1 MYYLKGA
8 LLVERPASIEEGFS
22 QQAPLVYHFGH
33 KSPGDNLE
41 LYNTIVSRLAE
52 VIAERC
58 ENNKKGKKKL
68 KILIFLIDICNLTA
82 TFIKQLSFTLG
93 I

>member
-1 MYYLKGA
+1 MWTSVDAGA

-33 KSPGDNLE
+33 KSPEENIE

-52 VIAERC
+52 VITERC
-58 ENNKKGKKKL
+58 ENNKKGMER
-68 KILIFLIDICNLTA
+68 TVY
-82 TFIKQLSFTLG
+82 TL
-93 I
+93 

>member
-68 KILIFLIDICNLTA
+68 
-82 TFIKQLSFTLG
+82 
-93 I
+93 

>member
-1 MYYLKGA
+1 MFWSTGA

-33 KSPGDNLE
+33 TSPSDNIE

-52 VIAERC
+52 VITEKC
-58 ENNKKGKKKL
+58 ETNKKGKNL
-68 KILIFLIDICNLTA
+68 CLDIA
-82 TFIKQLSFTLG
+82 SVI
-93 I
+93 

>member
-1 MYYLKGA
+1 MDFDDNNDLNIFSRLSGA

-33 KSPGDNLE
+33 TSPGDNLE

-58 ENNKKGKKKL
+58 ENNKKGR
-68 KILIFLIDICNLTA
+68 IF
-82 TFIKQLSFTLG
+82 
-93 I
+93 

>member
-1 MYYLKGA
+1 MINVFEKPPGA

-33 KSPGDNLE
+33 KSPNDNLQ

-52 VIAERC
+52 VITERIDS
-58 ENNKKGKKKL
+58 NKKGMGRNEK
-68 KILIFLIDICNLTA
+68 KIL
-82 TFIKQLSFTLG
+82 
-93 I
+93 

>member
-1 MYYLKGA
+1 MILPISGA

-33 KSPGDNLE
+33 NSPGENLE

-58 ENNKKGKKKL
+58 ENNKKGEL
-68 KILIFLIDICNLTA
+68 YYILDHIDLLLEEN
-82 TFIKQLSFTLG
+82 Q
-93 I
+93 